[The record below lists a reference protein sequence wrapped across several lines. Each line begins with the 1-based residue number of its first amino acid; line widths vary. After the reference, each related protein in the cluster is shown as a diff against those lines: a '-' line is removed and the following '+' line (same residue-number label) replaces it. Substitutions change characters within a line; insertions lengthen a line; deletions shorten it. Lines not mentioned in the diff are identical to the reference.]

1 MNLVM
6 ARATIEALI
15 FASSEPVTA
24 QQISNIIGINEHT
37 VKQLIVDLITEF
49 HDSKRGIQIC
59 EVANGYQFGT
69 HPECAPY
76 LEKLQKVARQ
86 TSLSQAAIETL
97 AIIAYKQPITKA
109 EIETLRGVR
118 IESALTTLVE
128 KSLIEESGRKD
139 VPGRPILYGTT
150 ANFLKHFGLTN
161 LSELPSIPEWVNN
174 QEASM
179 TENTETAEENEDA

>member
-150 ANFLKHFGLTN
+150 ANFLKHFGLTD

-174 QEASM
+174 QETSM
-179 TENTETAEENEDA
+179 TENTETVEENEDA